1 VRVTAREIVKA
12 AARGASHI
20 AVLPLLPSF
29 VVRSSLFGPDR
40 AVESSLQWLSL
51 VPGLIGQ
58 YLRRAFLH
66 RSIAKCHNT
75 VVVEYGTTLSRAGT
89 RLDENVYIGPGC
101 HLGLVHVE
109 RDVLMAAGVRV
120 PSGAMTHRIDDLSR
134 PIREQGRSEQL
145 VRIGAGSWIG
155 EAAVIMADVGEG
167 AVIGA
172 GAVVTRPVP
181 PRAVVAGVP
190 ARVLRMRGDGVARAV

>member
-1 VRVTAREIVKA
+1 MTIREIVKA
-12 AARGASHI
+12 AARGASYI

-29 VVRSSLFGPDR
+29 AVRSSLFGPDR
-40 AVESSLQWLSL
+40 AVESSIQWLSL

-58 YLRRAFLH
+58 YLRRAFLCK
-66 RSIAKCHNT
+66 SIARCHNT
-75 VVVEYGTTLSRAGT
+75 VVVEYGTTLCRAGA

-145 VRIGAGSWIG
+145 VRIGRGSWVG
-155 EAAVIMADVGEG
+155 EAAVIMADVGED